1 MVRQCFILFG
11 CMALGELVTKLTGV
25 KLPSSIIG
33 MLLLTLLLKLKVIK
47 LEWVRGLTDF

>member
-11 CMALGELVTKLTGV
+11 CMALGEMITTLTGV

-33 MLLLTLLLKLKVIK
+33 MLLRTRLLKDKVIK
-47 LEWVRGLTDF
+47 VE